1 MIIVEIFK
9 ILGFLIGGIFFL
21 AAIIGLCTVV
31 YVICVLFF
39 DVVFVEKNED
49 DHRDLP

>member
-21 AAIIGLCTVV
+21 AAIIGLCAVV

-39 DVVFVEKNED
+39 DVVFED